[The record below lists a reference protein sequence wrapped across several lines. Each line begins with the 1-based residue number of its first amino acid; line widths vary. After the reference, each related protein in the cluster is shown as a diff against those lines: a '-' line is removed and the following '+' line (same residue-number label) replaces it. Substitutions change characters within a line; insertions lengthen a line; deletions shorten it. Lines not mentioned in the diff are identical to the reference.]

1 MGAKYD
7 FTASNGSLIM
17 KRTPVDGDVLP
28 KTITFRSP
36 SLVNA
41 LGKIRLYESGK
52 FTTSLLFTGFGEI
65 DGVNPTSLEDAET
78 KLLALIPT
86 ASGGGGGGTNYNTPT
101 IYDTIADLPIT
112 FTAGTIHSI
121 SILSVSGTT
130 TITVDGEE
138 TVLSESQEYFNEAS
152 TLIDVDIEINSC
164 TGEFIA
170 TTLN

>member
-17 KRTPVDGDVLP
+17 KRTPVDGDTAP

-41 LGKIRLYESGK
+41 LGKIRLYEAGK
-52 FTTSLLFTGFGEI
+52 YYTSLLFTGFGEI

-86 ASGGGGGGTNYNTPT
+86 ASGGGGGDTNYNNVDA
-101 IYDTIADLPIT
+101 YDEDSVLPLTFDAD
-112 FTAGTIHSI
+112 TIHSF
-121 SILSVSGTT
+121 SIVAKTGTT
-130 TITVDGEE
+130 TITVNGEATVLIAGQSTTITADALIDADISINSTTGE
-138 TVLSESQEYFNEAS
+138 FLATVLS
-152 TLIDVDIEINSC
+152 
-164 TGEFIA
+164 
-170 TTLN
+170 